1 MKPQFLLCLLVGSR
15 ILYMDHPKDHSLF
28 GLRLPGYEA
37 IELEWIRWYIMIHSV
52 QTLQVFRLFPL
63 ALKPLFRKS
72 SFGSSFRP
80 FFLSTS
86 LAEQIQSAGFWSTS
100 NVRSGAKNIHPLNRY
115 CKPKVR
121 DREVTTGGNFFHPS
135 CANFLALPNHVWI
148 LHDHHASALSRTGF
162 GVQNRGLSPLSSKL
176 GLSSSPGNNE
186 TLGYQSFFHTMK
198 SFIDY
203 KGQI

>member
-1 MKPQFLLCLLVGSR
+1 MKPQFLLCLSVGSR

-37 IELEWIRWYIMIHSV
+37 IELDDISWYILGSKPAGS
-52 QTLQVFRLFPL
+52 FPISL

-100 NVRSGAKNIHPLNRY
+100 NVSFLGQKHPSV
-115 CKPKVR
+115 KPLSQKYWT
-121 DREVTTGGNFFHPS
+121 REVTTGGNFFHPS

-176 GLSSSPGNNE
+176 GLSSSPANNE

>member
-1 MKPQFLLCLLVGSR
+1 
-15 ILYMDHPKDHSLF
+15 
-28 GLRLPGYEA
+28 
-37 IELEWIRWYIMIHSV
+37 MINHDTFCANSAGFS
-52 QTLQVFRLFPL
+52 TISL

-72 SFGSSFRP
+72 SLGSSFRP

-86 LAEQIQSAGFWSTS
+86 LAEQIQSAGFWSTWKMS
-100 NVRSGAKNIHPLNRY
+100 DLEPKTSHPLSQKY
-115 CKPKVR
+115 GT
-121 DREVTTGGNFFHPS
+121 REVTTGGNFFHPS

-176 GLSSSPGNNE
+176 GLSSSPANNE

-198 SFIDY
+198 SFID
-203 KGQI
+203 KCQI